1 MIYFNIFICYIVIV
15 QNYCKYKNYY
25 KYKYNY
31 NYNCILCKL
40 KLDNNYLFCQFIY
53 SFFNLKFIFFILRQ
67 LISLNNRYIVRN
79 IYLYYKISFPKLY
92 TISKLLFNNLD
103 SNGCDIFA
111 ANSTLYIW
119 NACVITSLTG
129 IKLLC

>member
-15 QNYCKYKNYY
+15 QNYCTKITINI
-25 KYKYNY
+25 NIIIIIII
-31 NYNCILCKL
+31 ILCEL

-67 LISLNNRYIVRN
+67 LISLNNRYTVRN

-92 TISKLLFNNLD
+92 TIPKLLFNNLD